1 MCNIKDAKRWI
12 KLAEMQVKENN
23 VEKARESY
31 LEAASIYVLQ
41 AEFTKNDHL
50 VEHANE
56 CYKMSREVSGEK
68 WEKVLTKQE
77 LAKRTL
83 FELNEDKITVEDLR
97 MEIENV

>member
-12 KLAEMQVKENN
+12 KLAEMQVKENEL
-23 VEKARESY
+23 EKARESY

-41 AEFTKNDHL
+41 AEFTKDNHL
-50 VEHANE
+50 LEHANE
-56 CYKMSREVSGEK
+56 CYKQSKKVVGET

-83 FELNEDKITVEDLR
+83 TELNEDKITVEDLR

>member
-1 MCNIKDAKRWI
+1 MCNLKDAKRWI

-41 AEFTKNDHL
+41 LEFTKDNHL
-50 VEHANE
+50 LKHANE
-56 CYKMSREVSGEK
+56 CYMKSKEVIGKK

-77 LAKRTL
+77 LAQRTL
-83 FELNEDKITVEDLR
+83 IELNEDKITIEDLR